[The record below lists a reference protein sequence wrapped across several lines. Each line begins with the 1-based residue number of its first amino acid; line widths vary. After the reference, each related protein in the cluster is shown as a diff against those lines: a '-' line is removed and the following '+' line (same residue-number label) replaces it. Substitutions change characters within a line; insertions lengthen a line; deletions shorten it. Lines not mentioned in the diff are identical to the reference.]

1 MKLNIL
7 IEVKDS
13 GKRYVAET
21 KFSPLKFFVVPPGK
35 SAPNLHK
42 SKG

>member
-1 MKLNIL
+1 MKLNII

-13 GKRYVAET
+13 GERYVAEK
-21 KFSPLKFFVVPPGK
+21 KFSPFRFVVVQSAK
-35 SAPNLHK
+35 SKPNLHM

>member
-13 GKRYVAET
+13 GERYVAEN
-21 KFSPLKFFVVPPGK
+21 KFSSFKFVVVK
-35 SAPNLHK
+35 SEKIVLNLHM
-42 SKG
+42 SKV